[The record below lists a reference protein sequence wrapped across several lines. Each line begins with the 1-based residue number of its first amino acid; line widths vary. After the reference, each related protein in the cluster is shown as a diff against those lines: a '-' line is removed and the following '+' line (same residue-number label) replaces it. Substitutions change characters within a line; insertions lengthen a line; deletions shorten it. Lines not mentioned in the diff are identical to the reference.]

1 MIRPRWRKVM
11 ADFSINLARSALVVL
26 SIAVGLFAIGM
37 ITTIYVI
44 SSADMRSGYEKTNP
58 ANITLS
64 VSAFD
69 QDLVERV
76 ERMDG
81 VAQAQGVRSFSL
93 RIKDANSQWKQISI
107 KSIPEEQVINLPA
120 IKSGVWPP
128 PERQIAIDQYKLPK
142 LGADLGSQVALEL
155 PSGRQRSLLLA
166 AVTKDQ
172 TIGASGLGGG
182 FFVAPIQGYVAEDT
196 LAWLGQPSTYN
207 TLAVTVAGQNS
218 DMDYVQEVASAVK
231 DQVEASGYIVYT
243 SLLGRSDDH
252 PNSTY
257 VNAISSIL
265 FILGFLIVFLSG
277 FLITNTLSALLNQ
290 QIQQIGIMKTLGARR
305 AQIVVLYMVLILFYG
320 ALALAISLPL
330 SNRASFAL
338 MEYLS
343 NQINYEVQSFR
354 LVKETIILLAFIA
367 LVVPQAA
374 GFFPILRGTRITIQ
388 RAIQPV
394 QVDEHRP
401 RRLIAVPRRIPR
413 PLLLSLRNTFRQRVR
428 LVLTLIT
435 LSLGG
440 AIFISTFN
448 VEASLSNH
456 INRLGKYFM
465 ADVNLDLDKAYR
477 VEQVRSTL
485 SSLPGVGYVEGWALW
500 AGEIVFADGNSG
512 ENVHII
518 APPVESRLIEP
529 LLLEG
534 RWLQP
539 GDTEAIVLNENFK
552 SRFPELHAGDS
563 IRLKVYGRE
572 SDWVIVGFFQMAGK
586 SGGYLAYTT
595 YDTLS
600 RKIHRQGSAT
610 SFRIQADRTNLTL
623 AEQQSFAGQIE
634 EFMRS
639 KGFRVS
645 EASAGQSLLDN
656 TTDGLNT
663 LTNFLLIMAL
673 LTALVGSIGL
683 TGTMSLNVMERT
695 REIGVLRAIGAS
707 DGAIMQMVLVEGVLI
722 GSISWVLGALLAFP
736 ISRVMTDSISQA
748 IFDAPMAY
756 RFVPSGFLIWLG
768 IVILLS
774 IFASLLPARKAARL
788 TIREILSYE

>member
-1 MIRPRWRKVM
+1 MIRPRWRKVI
-11 ADFSINLARSALVVL
+11 ADFSINLARSTLVVL

-37 ITTIYVI
+37 ITTVYVI
-44 SSADMRSGYEKTNP
+44 SSADMRGGYAKTNP
-58 ANITLS
+58 SNITLS
-64 VSAFD
+64 ISAFD
-69 QDLVERV
+69 DELVKRV
-76 ERMDG
+76 ERLDG

-93 RIKDANSQWKQISI
+93 RIQDANGQWKPINI
-107 KSIPEEQVINLPA
+107 KSLPGEQSINLPA
-120 IKSGVWPP
+120 IQGGVWPP
-128 PERQIAIDQYKLPK
+128 PERQIAIDQYKLPR
-142 LGADLGSQVALEL
+142 LGVSLGSQVTLEL
-155 PSGRQRSLLLA
+155 PSGRQRSLMLA

-182 FFVAPIQGYVAEDT
+182 FFVAPIQGYVAEET

-207 TLAVTVAGQNS
+207 TLAVTVAEKNT
-218 DMDYVQEVASAVK
+218 DMVHIQQVAGAVK

-243 SLLGRSDDH
+243 SVLGSSDDH

-320 ALALAISLPL
+320 LLALAISLPL
-330 SNRASFAL
+330 SNRASFVL
-338 MEYLS
+338 MDYLS
-343 NQINYEVQSFR
+343 NQINYEVQGFR
-354 LVKETIILLAFIA
+354 LVKETILLLAFIA

-413 PLLLSLRNTFRQRVR
+413 PLLLSLRNTFRQKVR
-428 LVLTLIT
+428 LALTLIT

-456 INRLGKYFM
+456 IDRLGKYFM

-477 VEQVRSTL
+477 VEQVRSAL

-500 AGEIVFADGNSG
+500 AGEIVFADGSSG
-512 ENVHII
+512 ENVHLI

-539 GDTEAIVLNENFK
+539 GDTDAIVLNENFK
-552 SRFPELHAGDS
+552 SRFPDLHPGDS

-572 SDWVIVGFFQMAGK
+572 SNWVIVGFFQMAGK

-600 RKIHRQGSAT
+600 REIHRQGSAT
-610 SFRIQADRTNLTL
+610 SFRIRADRPNLTL
-623 AEQQSFAGQIE
+623 AEQQSFAAQIE
-634 EFMRS
+634 EYMRS

-645 EASAGQSLLDN
+645 EASAGQSLLEN

-707 DGAIMQMVLVEGVLI
+707 DGAIMQMVLVEGMLI

-736 ISRVMTDSISQA
+736 ISRVMTDSVSQA

-768 IVILLS
+768 VVVLLS